1 MRKVIIVGGGA
12 AGMMAAVAAAKG
24 GAQVDLYEK
33 NEKTGKKIYITGKGR
48 CNLTNACG
56 EEDFFTHICHNG
68 KFMYSS
74 FYGFTN
80 TEAIAFFEENGCP
93 VKVER
98 GERAFPVSDHSSDV
112 IAALNRAMRR
122 SGVRVHLNEEVE
134 RIEPVGAAAENGAEP
149 EYEGWR
155 IKLKSGKCDEADALI
170 IATGGLSYPSTG
182 STGDGMAFARR
193 EGLKVTE
200 CMPALVPMETAEA
213 DILSMQG
220 LSLKNVTLTVK
231 KGKKK
236 LYDGFGEMMFTHFGI
251 TGPLVLSA
259 SSLVGEALKKQGTLE
274 AEIDLKPALSDE
286 QLDARL
292 LREFDAGINKQISN
306 ILGSMLPAKMVPVMI
321 ARSGIAP
328 EKKAHDMTRAD
339 RARLIDNM
347 RHFRMT
353 ITGLRGFKEAIIT
366 KGGVHVKQIRPDTM
380 EVKEKKGL
388 YFAGEVLDVDAVTG
402 GFNLQIAWSTGYAAG
417 CAAAREE
424 EHEF

>member
-12 AGMMAAVAAAKG
+12 AGMMAAVAAAQG

-33 NEKTGKKIYITGKGR
+33 NEKTGRKIYITGKGR
-48 CNLTNACG
+48 CNLTNACA

-80 TEAIAFFEENGCP
+80 TDAVDFFEQQGCP
-93 VKVER
+93 VKIER

-112 IAALNRAMRR
+112 IAALNRAMRG
-122 SGVRVHLNEEVE
+122 SGVRVHLNEEVVD
-134 RIEPVGAAAENGAEP
+134 IECCGGAAAGECAAQKWQIVLKNGKRAA
-149 EYEGWR
+149 
-155 IKLKSGKCDEADALI
+155 ADALI

-182 STGDGMAFARR
+182 STGDGLNFARR
-193 EGLKVTE
+193 LGMKVTE
-200 CMPALVPMETAEA
+200 CMPALVPMETAER
-213 DILSMQG
+213 DIPAMQG

-231 KGKKK
+231 SGRKK
-236 LYDGFGEMMFTHFGI
+236 LYEGFGEMMFTHFGI

-259 SSLVGEALKKQGTLE
+259 SSLVGEALKKQGTLP

-292 LREFDAGINKQISN
+292 LRELDAGINKQISN

-321 ARSGIAP
+321 ARSGLSP
-328 EKKAHDMTRAD
+328 EKKAHDITRSD
-339 RARLIDNM
+339 RAKLIENM
-347 RHFRMT
+347 RHFRMVL
-353 ITGLRGFKEAIIT
+353 TGLRGYREAIIT
-366 KGGVHVKQIRPDTM
+366 KGGIQVKQIRPDTM
-380 EVKEKKGL
+380 EVKEKAGL
-388 YFAGEVLDVDAVTG
+388 YFAGEVLDIDAVTG